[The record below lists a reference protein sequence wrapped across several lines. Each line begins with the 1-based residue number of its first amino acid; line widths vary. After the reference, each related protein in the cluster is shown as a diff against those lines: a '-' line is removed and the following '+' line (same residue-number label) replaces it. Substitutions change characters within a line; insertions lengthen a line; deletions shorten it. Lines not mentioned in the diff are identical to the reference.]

1 MSAEYKGYVLNKNNI
16 IKAPAIKAG
25 FSPDL
30 SR

>member
-1 MSAEYKGYVLNKNNI
+1 MSVEYKGYVLNNI